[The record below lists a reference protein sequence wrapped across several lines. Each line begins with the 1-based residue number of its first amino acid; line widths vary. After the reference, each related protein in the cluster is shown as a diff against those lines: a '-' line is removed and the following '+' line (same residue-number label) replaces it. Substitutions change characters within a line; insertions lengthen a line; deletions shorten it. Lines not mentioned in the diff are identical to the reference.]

1 MWHDSN
7 FPGFLPSLPLLS
19 LSLHHCFP
27 WEKPHMCLKSF
38 YQYAFTNVDKYG
50 QYGQY
55 AFINMDT
62 GEKHNLVDRLALY
75 SKAAWKGVL

>member
-1 MWHDSN
+1 
-7 FPGFLPSLPLLS
+7 
-19 LSLHHCFP
+19 
-27 WEKPHMCLKSF
+27 MCLKSF

-75 SKAAWKGVL
+75 SKAA